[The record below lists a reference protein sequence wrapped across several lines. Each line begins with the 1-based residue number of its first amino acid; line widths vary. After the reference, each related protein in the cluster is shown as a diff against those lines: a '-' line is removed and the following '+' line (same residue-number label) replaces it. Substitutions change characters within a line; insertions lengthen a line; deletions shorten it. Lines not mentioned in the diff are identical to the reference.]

1 MPLEQLKIYQGSHP
15 IPADFNEFWEER
27 LEEVYKQDLK
37 YEITKRKDVNFVGC
51 EFYDFNFIG
60 IDGSK
65 LYAKFIK
72 PTSEE
77 PVGAILQFHGYPG
90 SSRSFFEQLSHVGMG
105 YAVIALD
112 CGGQGGKSEDLGSYV
127 GTTVS
132 GHIVMGLEGEPKDM
146 YYVKLFQNL
155 CMLCRIVSQLDEI
168 DHNKIFANGAS
179 QGAALALVCTA
190 LNPIIK
196 KCAALYPFL
205 SDYKRVWD
213 MDLDVVAYE
222 GLRYY
227 MKWFDPMHEKMDE
240 IFTKL
245 GYIDVKNF
253 APKVKADVLFG
264 TGLMDN
270 ICPPSTQFAVFNALN
285 GPKKHLLFPDYTHEE
300 IFAFDDLLIDF
311 FCDTASVNAKEDI

>member
-1 MPLEQLKIYQGSHP
+1 
-15 IPADFNEFWEER
+15 
-27 LEEVYKQDLK
+27 
-37 YEITKRKDVNFVGC
+37 C
-51 EFYDFNFIG
+51 EFYEFKFIG
-60 IDGSK
+60 MDGSTR
-65 LYAKFIK
+65 YAKYIK
-72 PTSEE
+72 PKSKE

-105 YAVIALD
+105 FAVIALD
-112 CGGQGGKSEDLGSYV
+112 CGGQGGKSQDLGNYT

-132 GHIVMGLEGEPKDM
+132 GHIVMGLDGEPKDM
-146 YYVKLFQNL
+146 YYVKLFQDL
-155 CMLCRIVSQLDEI
+155 CLLCRIVTQLDEI
-168 DHNKIFANGAS
+168 DATKIYANGAS

-190 LNPIIK
+190 LNPTIK

-205 SDYKRVWD
+205 SDYKRVWE

-227 MKWFDPMHEKMDE
+227 MKWFDPMHEKVDE

-264 TGLMDN
+264 TGLIDN
-270 ICPPSTQFAVFNALN
+270 ICPPSTQFAVFNAFN
-285 GPKKHLLFPDYTHEE
+285 GPKKHMLFPDYTHEE

-311 FCDTASVNAKEDI
+311 FGTGQQIKSKEVI